1 MSQDSWYY
9 DSSAPCFDFLLK
21 QEFNIETR
29 VSDGEVI
36 VDGEAKI
43 QNETKNIPKNIGVL
57 LKNYLKKNHQKE
69 LQYNLAIKKF
79 IQKGNSRKNYTRKD
93 FKTLLQNSE
102 AKKICSEYFC
112 SFQIIDDL
120 LKSKKIGN
128 MEIVLKY
135 IKKLFLATHDP
146 EILSTLKYPKH

>member
-1 MSQDSWYY
+1 MSQESWHY
-9 DSSAPCFDFLLK
+9 DLSASCFDVLHK
-21 QEFNIETR
+21 QGFNIETNITY
-29 VSDGEVI
+29 GEGMD
-36 VDGEAKI
+36 DGEAKV

-69 LQYNLAIKKF
+69 LQYNLALKKF

-102 AKKICSEYFC
+102 AKKICQEYFC
-112 SFQIIDDL
+112 NFQIIDDL

-135 IKKLFLATHDP
+135 IKRLFLATHDP
-146 EILSTLKYPKH
+146 EILSSLKYPKH